1 MRCTTSLLI
10 LSIASAICAAPLFA
24 AIPNSAQQHRSSLVR
39 NARAVWGIDA
49 PVASFAAQFQQES
62 AWNANAL
69 SPVGAKGMAQFMPA
83 TANWIA
89 EQYPDDLGNAQ
100 PTNPSWA
107 IRALVQYDFWL
118 YTRIRAKNACERLA
132 FTLSAYNGGLGWVNR
147 DKTLASGKGLDPL
160 VWFGSVE
167 RVNAGRSPANWQE
180 NRAYPQRILWRYE
193 PMYVAANWGSGACN
207 D

>member
-1 MRCTTSLLI
+1 MERQCTF
-10 LSIASAICAAPLFA
+10 AS
-24 AIPNSAQQHRSSLVR
+24 R
-39 NARAVWGIDA
+39 G
-49 PVASFAAQFQQES
+49 
-62 AWNANAL
+62 
-69 SPVGAKGMAQFMPA
+69 KGMAQFMPA

-167 RVNAGRSPANWQE
+167 RVNAGRSP
-180 NRAYPQRILWRYE
+180 PTGKKTVLTSTH
-193 PMYVAANWGSGACN
+193 PVALRTNVCRGKLGKGACN